1 MIKIERGDLI
11 ALAPHTPLYP
21 SAYSAPVGAPTSGWD
36 YTSALVIAAHD
47 FYLNIILPSGTTAW
61 IHNGSCR
68 LARKAD
74 RT

>member
-21 SAYSAPVGAPTSGWD
+21 SAYSSPAAPTSGRD